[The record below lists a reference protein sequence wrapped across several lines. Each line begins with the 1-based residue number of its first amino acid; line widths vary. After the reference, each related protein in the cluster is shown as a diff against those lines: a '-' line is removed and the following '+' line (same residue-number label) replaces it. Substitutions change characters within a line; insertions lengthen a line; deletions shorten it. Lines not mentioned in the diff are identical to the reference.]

1 MKASSEPQNHL
12 LQRRNIWSVWCNKCS
27 WIYLL
32 RNRKKERKM
41 NATGKGMIAFWL
53 HKKGE
58 HWSVKSV
65 DKENNPEV

>member
-1 MKASSEPQNHL
+1 
-12 LQRRNIWSVWCNKCS
+12 
-27 WIYLL
+27 
-32 RNRKKERKM
+32 M